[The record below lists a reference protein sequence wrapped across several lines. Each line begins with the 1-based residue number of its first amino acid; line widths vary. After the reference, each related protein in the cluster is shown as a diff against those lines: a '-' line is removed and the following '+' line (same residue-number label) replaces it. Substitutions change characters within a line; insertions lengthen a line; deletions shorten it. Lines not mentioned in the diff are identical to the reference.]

1 MAPVRGCQAGT
12 ALLYRQARR
21 WQTNPAMVRLLFEPE
36 IVRSLP
42 EAHARLDLAAPREA
56 VDETTQT

>member
-1 MAPVRGCQAGT
+1 
-12 ALLYRQARR
+12 
-21 WQTNPAMVRLLFEPE
+21 MVRLLFEPE